1 MHTPPLF
8 ADLLI
13 ILLVSVPVAF
23 ACLRLKLPLLVG
35 LMLTGIVI
43 GPYGLGLIKEL
54 EAIEILAE
62 IGVMLLLFTIGLEF
76 SLHRLR
82 EMKRLVLVGG
92 GLQVGLTI
100 IAVSLVA
107 VFFGRGLNQAVFFGF
122 LVTLSSTA
130 IVLKSYAGRN
140 EVDAPHGRAGVGILL
155 FQDISIV
162 LMMLLVPVLGGK
174 DAASFGAV
182 AAKLGG
188 SLLGLIVIVVAA
200 WLLVPIMLKQ
210 IVRLKSPEVLL
221 LLVVLVCL
229 GISFVTAQFGL
240 SLALGAFIA
249 GMVLADSD
257 YSHQVTA
264 DILPF
269 RDVFNSVFFVSIGML
284 LSLSALVENLFTV
297 FLWVLL
303 LVVGKA
309 LIVWAVIQL
318 LGFPQRV
325 AAMTALGLAQIG
337 EFSFVLAKA
346 GRVVDLL
353 PDSDYQSFLAASI
366 ISMIITPFMIAAA
379 PRFGYFIQSIVP
391 DKKSAPTAPETE
403 EELHI
408 TSTGGL
414 NNHVIIVGYGLN
426 GRNLARVLRAVSV
439 SYTIL
444 ELNAETVR
452 EAKERGEKI
461 NFGDATRREV
471 LHHAAIENANALVL
485 AMSDPQ
491 AARRTVRQARELN
504 EKIYIVVRTRYTSEI
519 TELLRFG
526 ADEVIPEEFETSIE
540 IFSRVLLRY
549 GVDRHT
555 IENQIERVRRQ
566 GYEMLRSPSIQRVQ
580 MSNLNAALHAA
591 TTETVKLNNTSPVIG
606 KNLGEL
612 NLRNATGATLIAVVR
627 GDDTKIGPGAAYKLR
642 ENDILILF
650 GKPENIAQAVK
661 ILQPEAETGGFNP

>member
-82 EMKRLVLVGG
+82 EMKRLVLIGG

-100 IAVSLVA
+100 AAVSLVA
-107 VFFGRGLNQAVFFGF
+107 VLFGRGLNQAVFFGF

-130 IVLKSYAGRN
+130 IVLKSYAERN

-182 AAKLGG
+182 AAKLAG
-188 SLLGLIVIVVAA
+188 SLLGLIVIVAAA
-200 WLLVPIMLKQ
+200 WLLVPVMLKQ

-221 LLVVLVCL
+221 LLVVLVFL
-229 GISFVTAQFGL
+229 GIAFVTAQFGL

-269 RDVFNSVFFVSIGML
+269 RDVFNSIFFVSIGLL
-284 LSLSALVENLFTV
+284 LSVGALIENLFTV
-297 FLWVLL
+297 FLWVVL

-337 EFSFVLAKA
+337 EFSFVLAKV
-346 GRVVDLL
+346 GRSVDLL
-353 PDSDYQSFLAASI
+353 PDTDYQSFLAASI

-391 DKKSAPTAPETE
+391 DKKSAEDTSETE

-426 GRNLARVLRAVSV
+426 GRNLARVLRAVTV

-444 ELNAETVR
+444 DLNAETVR
-452 EAKERGEKI
+452 AAKEKGEKI

-485 AMSDPQ
+485 AMSDAQ
-491 AARRTVRQARELN
+491 AARRTVRQARAMN

-566 GYEMLRSPSIQRVQ
+566 GYEMLRSPSIQRIE

-591 TTETVKLNNTSPVIG
+591 ATENIKLSRDSPVVG
-606 KNLGEL
+606 KTLGEL
-612 NLRNATGATLIAVVR
+612 DLRGKTGATLIAVVR
-627 GDDTKIGPGAAYKLR
+627 GEDTKIGPGASYKLQ
-642 ENDILILF
+642 EVDTLILF
-650 GKPENIAQAVK
+650 GKPENIERA
-661 ILQPEAETGGFNP
+661 IELLQPDELTGGFNP

>member
-23 ACLRLKLPLLVG
+23 ACLRLKLPLPVG

-82 EMKRLVLVGG
+82 EMKRLILVGG
-92 GLQVGLTI
+92 GLQVALTI
-100 IAVSLVA
+100 AAVCGVA
-107 VFFGRGLNQAVFFGF
+107 LLFGRELNQAVFFGF
-122 LVTLSSTA
+122 LVALSSTA
-130 IVLKSYAGRN
+130 IVLKSYAERS
-140 EVDAPHGRAGVGILL
+140 EVDAPHGRAGIGILL

-174 DAASFGAV
+174 DAASFGAI

-188 SLLGLIVIVVAA
+188 SLLGLIVIVAAA
-200 WLLVPIMLKQ
+200 WLLVPILLKQ

-221 LLVVLVCL
+221 LLVVLLFL

-269 RDVFNSVFFVSIGML
+269 RDVFNSIFFVSIGLL
-284 LSLSALVENLFTV
+284 LSLGALVENLFTV
-297 FLWVLL
+297 FLWVAL

-309 LIVWAVIQL
+309 LIIWLVIQL
-318 LGFPQRV
+318 LGFPQRI
-325 AAMTALGLAQIG
+325 AAMTALGLAQVG

-346 GRVVDLL
+346 GRLVDLL
-353 PDSDYQSFLAASI
+353 PDTDYQSFLAASI
-366 ISMIITPFMIAAA
+366 ISMIATPFMIRAA

-391 DKKSAPTAPETE
+391 DKKSVEDTSETE
-403 EELHI
+403 EDIHI

-426 GRNLARVLRAVSV
+426 GRNLARVLRAVTV

-444 ELNAETVR
+444 DLNAETVR
-452 EAKERGEKI
+452 EAKEKGEKI

-485 AMSDPQ
+485 AMSDSQ
-491 AARRTVRQARELN
+491 AARRTVRQARALN

-519 TELLRFG
+519 TELLKYG

-549 GVDRHT
+549 GVDRRT

-566 GYEMLRSPSIQRVQ
+566 GYEMLRSPSLQRVE
-580 MSNLNAALHAA
+580 MSNLNAALHTA
-591 TTETVKLNNTSPVIG
+591 TTETVKLNHTSPVVG

-612 NLRNATGATLIAVVR
+612 DLRNATGATLIAVVR
-627 GDDTKIGPGAAYKLR
+627 GDDTKIGPGASYKLQ
-642 ENDILILF
+642 EDDILILF
-650 GKPENIAQAVK
+650 GKPESIERA
-661 ILQPEAETGGFNP
+661 IELIQPDDLTGGFNP

>member
-13 ILLVSVPVAF
+13 ILLVSVPVAY

-82 EMKRLVLVGG
+82 EMKRLVLIGG

-100 IAVSLVA
+100 AATAVAALL
-107 VFFGRGLNQAVFFGF
+107 FGRAMNQAVFFGF
-122 LVTLSSTA
+122 LVALSSTA
-130 IVLKSYAGRN
+130 IVLKSYAERS

-200 WLLVPIMLKQ
+200 WFLVPVMLKQ

-221 LLVVLVCL
+221 LLVVLLCL

-269 RDVFNSVFFVSIGML
+269 RDVFNSIFFVSIGLL
-284 LSLSALVENLFTV
+284 LSVGALIENLFTV
-297 FLWVLL
+297 FLWVAL

-309 LIVWAVIQL
+309 LIIWLVIQL

-346 GRVVDLL
+346 GRSVDLL
-353 PDSDYQSFLAASI
+353 PDADYQSFLAASI
-366 ISMIITPFMIAAA
+366 ISMIATPFMIAAA

-391 DKKSAPTAPETE
+391 DKKSAEDMSETE

-426 GRNLARVLRAVSV
+426 GRNLARVLRAVTV

-444 ELNAETVR
+444 DLNAETVR
-452 EAKERGEKI
+452 EAKEKGEKI

-519 TELLRFG
+519 TELLKYG

-549 GVDRHT
+549 GVDRRT

-566 GYEMLRSPSIQRVQ
+566 GYEMLRSPSLQRVE

-591 TTETVKLNNTSPVIG
+591 TTETVKLNHTSPVVG

-612 NLRNATGATLIAVVR
+612 DLRNATGATLIAVVR
-627 GDDTKIGPGAAYKLR
+627 GDDTKIGPGASYKLQ
-642 ENDILILF
+642 ENDLLILF
-650 GKPENIAQAVK
+650 GKPENIERAIRV
-661 ILQPEAETGGFNP
+661 LLPEAETGGFNP

>member
-13 ILLVSVPVAF
+13 IFLVSVPVAF

-82 EMKRLVLVGG
+82 EMKRLVLLGG

-100 IAVSLVA
+100 AATAIAAIL
-107 VFFGRGLNQAVFFGF
+107 FGRQLNQAIFFGF
-122 LVTLSSTA
+122 LVALSSTA
-130 IVLKSYAGRN
+130 IVLKSYAERN
-140 EVDAPHGRAGVGILL
+140 EVDAPHGRAAIGILL

-162 LMMLLVPVLGGK
+162 LMMLMIPVLGGK

-188 SLLGLIVIVVAA
+188 SLLGLIVIVVVA
-200 WLLVPIMLKQ
+200 WFLVPIILKQ
-210 IVRLKSPEVLL
+210 IVKLKSPEVLL

-249 GMVLADSD
+249 GMVLAESD
-257 YSHQVTA
+257 FSHQVTA

-284 LSLSALVENLFTV
+284 LSLAALFENLFTV
-297 FLWVLL
+297 FLWVVL

-309 LIVWAVIQL
+309 LLVWAVIQL

-346 GRVVDLL
+346 GRGADLL
-353 PDSDYQSFLAASI
+353 PNADYQSFLGASI
-366 ISMIITPFMIAAA
+366 ISMIATPFMIAAA

-391 DKKSAPTAPETE
+391 DKKSAEAESEAE

-426 GRNLARVLRAVSV
+426 GRNLARVLRAVTV

-444 ELNAETVR
+444 DLNAETVR
-452 EAKERGEKI
+452 EAKEKGEKI

-471 LHHAAIENANALVL
+471 LHHAAIEKANALVL

-504 EKIYIVVRTRYTSEI
+504 PKIYIVVRTRYTSEI

-566 GYEMLRSPSIQRVQ
+566 GYEMLRSPSIQRVE

-591 TTETVKLNNTSPVIG
+591 ATENIKLSRHSPVVG
-606 KNLGEL
+606 KTLGEL
-612 NLRNATGATLIAVVR
+612 DLRGKTGATLIAVVR
-627 GDDTKIGPGAAYKLR
+627 GDDTNIGPGANYNLQKD
-642 ENDILILF
+642 DILILF
-650 GKPENIAQAVK
+650 GKPDNIERA
-661 ILQPEAETGGFNP
+661 IELLQPDELTGGFNP